1 MEGMMTG
8 MILAWVLGLVVLV
21 LAVLALVKYLK
32 SGR

>member
-8 MILAWVLGLVVLV
+8 MTLAWGLGLIVLV